1 MAESDTTPG
10 VARKVITK
18 EELRQLAEALDATN
32 GNISQAADLLGWDKK
47 RVYKAISKIQALKER
62 FGPQTDPED
71 LMLKPAD
78 EIARAPVLSPS
89 ERALVRRQAEEEAA
103 LEKKDYSRLGLEPAQ
118 VKQLESLEKYAGIT
132 LSQSV
137 RIAHGG
143 QNKVMLGLLDM
154 FDRFKKKLDDG
165 QWPYTVTPEGDQVLD
180 EAKGVQ
186 VLVGISAE
194 VRALYGQLHKN
205 QVLMIR
211 AEELKNQGN
220 GQSRGKPGFSPGGP
234 PTLIQINGVKDVNV
248 SQPGADAQL

>member
-1 MAESDTTPG
+1 MPDSDTTPC

-47 RVYKAISKIQALKER
+47 RVYKAISKIEKLKER

-78 EIARAPVLSPS
+78 EIARVPVLSPS
-89 ERALVRRQAEEEAA
+89 ERALVRRQAEEEALA
-103 LEKKDYSRLGLEPAQ
+103 KKDYSRLGLEPEQ

-132 LSQSV
+132 LAQSV

-165 QWPYTVTPEGDQVLD
+165 AWPYTVTPEGDQVLD

-220 GQSRGKPGFSPGGP
+220 GQSRGKPGFSPGSP
-234 PTLIQINGVKDVNV
+234 PVAIQINGVQDVKV
-248 SQPGADAQL
+248 SQPNAQQ